1 MKKPVNRMLEM
12 KKAVDEDK
20 EQESTKIKENEGT
33 ENVGTS
39 QLTTEEEKS
48 KTEVPKPS
56 SQEETESQKEKPANS
71 SETSTESDAEERN
84 PTDADPKILAPTPFR
99 TTPEKVLTNVPTAG
113 LMSPASVLKEVDAT
127 KQPLPLS
134 PSVDPDEFISDLVLT
149 VESDRP
155 LASAST
161 ESQSVP
167 ISQASIDEAK
177 KYFKVVLS
185 GMFEDVAEQPD
196 RFNEA
201 LSILRDFGDLSTEE
215 LNEVKIFQAQFQTI
229 LSTFQTPSYM
239 LKETENNLESNK
251 QSKATIGEQVIID
264 NSKYLASKASV
275 QELTEKE
282 KTLQENIDRLSAE
295 LVSIKEARGAAEKEN
310 STLRYRLINLGKS
323 RNQVLTNLGTLENQK
338 KAADD
343 SLSLV
348 QFQWERFKK
357 SFNL

>member
-99 TTPEKVLTNVPTAG
+99 TTPE
-113 LMSPASVLKEVDAT
+113 KEVDAT